1 MKVKKYLPCL
11 RTEEQIWKM
20 FEKDTDKI
28 SKSLNGIF

>member
-1 MKVKKYLPCL
+1 MKVKKYLPRL

-20 FEKDTDKI
+20 SEKDTDKI